1 MCTGQRTATVP
12 PNGHSR
18 NLLRIIARSS
28 RQCAA
33 GSVQPF
39 SQSSFSQHF
48 SDKLSLGAPSLP
60 VSGLDSFGIG
70 ALAGGFSQD
79 SFVDQQVWSLSPAHA
94 MRCSQCD
101 YDCSC
106 RPTPQGFVLTERLRD
121 MA

>member
-1 MCTGQRTATVP
+1 MCALDSAKQRIFPTGAHATCREFSHV
-12 PNGHSR
+12 SR
-18 NLLRIIARSS
+18 K
-28 RQCAA
+28 CAA
-33 GSVQPF
+33 GFVQPF

-101 YDCSC
+101 AITIALVGRRRKASC
-106 RPTPQGFVLTERLRD
+106 
-121 MA
+121 